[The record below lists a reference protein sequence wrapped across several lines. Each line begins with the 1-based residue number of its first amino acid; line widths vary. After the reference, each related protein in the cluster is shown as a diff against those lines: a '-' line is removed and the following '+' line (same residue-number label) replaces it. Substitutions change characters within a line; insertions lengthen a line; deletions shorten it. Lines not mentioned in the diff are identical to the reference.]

1 MILLVHKNEK
11 VLRVMDLN
19 SNQNLKFTS
28 QKPLVTLF
36 ELARQFENRIL
47 IWCDERVEMNI
58 NFEAI
63 EQVFKLKNTLLSY
76 CNTSY
81 VSKEI
86 GYIEDSPFV
95 KVKKDIK
102 YPSWLVN
109 SFLGCIYNSQL
120 IKFEDVVD
128 INQEFNFGLNSI
140 AKLGMS
146 HGLFCYS
153 EPRLI
158 SGLNDF
164 ESPKIS
170 TSKLFKFVKM
180 HYKPIWSFLLLVNL
194 IINERRFP
202 VISFLRTLFIKK
214 LDANFDFDLTPT
226 NKLMP
231 LQQDSI
237 DLIVPTLGRKK
248 HLYNFLKDL
257 EKQTHQVNQVIIVE
271 QNDDKNSV
279 SELDFLQDEVWSFK
293 VIHKFT
299 HQTGACNARNIG
311 LDLVNA
317 DYVFFADDDI
327 RINSDFIETVLSNIK
342 HLGLHAVTLSCLGEN
357 DFKSLNKTIQ
367 WTSFGSGC
375 SVVKADKLDGLK
387 FDLKFEFGY
396 GEDVDFGMQ
405 LRNKG
410 VDVIY
415 LPFPEIKHLKA
426 SIGGFRTKFKHS
438 WEDGVLLPK
447 PSPTVMLNR
456 MKNSTNEQ
464 LLGYR
469 TVLFL
474 KYYSQQKIKNPFKY
488 LSVFKKQ
495 WRLSKLWANRLNEAF

>member
-11 VLRVMDLN
+11 VLRVVDLN

-28 QKPLVTLF
+28 EKPFVAFF
-36 ELARQFENRIL
+36 ELAKQFENRIL
-47 IWCDERVEMNI
+47 IWCNDCVESNI

-76 CNTSY
+76 SSTSFI
-81 VSKEI
+81 SKEI
-86 GYIEDSPFV
+86 GYIEDSPFI
-95 KVKKDIK
+95 KVKKDVK
-102 YPSWLVN
+102 YPSWLV
-109 SFLGCIYNSQL
+109 SSLLGCIHNSQL
-120 IKFEDVVD
+120 IKFEGVVD
-128 INQEFNFGLNSI
+128 KNQELNFGLNSM

-146 HGLFCYS
+146 RGLFCYS

-158 SGLNDF
+158 NVLSDF
-164 ESPKIS
+164 EAPKIS

-202 VISFLRTLFIKK
+202 VVSFLRTLFVKK
-214 LDANFDFDLTPT
+214 LDADFYFDLTPI
-226 NKLMP
+226 NKLIP
-231 LQQDSI
+231 VHDDRI
-237 DLIVPTLGRKK
+237 DVIVPTLGRKK

-257 EKQTHQVNQVIIVE
+257 EKQTYQLNQVIIVE

-279 SELDFLQDEVWSFK
+279 SELDFLQKEDWSFS
-293 VIHKFT
+293 VVHQFT

-311 LDLVNA
+311 LDLVDA
-317 DYVFFADDDI
+317 DYVFLADDDV
-327 RINSDFIETVLSNIK
+327 RIDSGFIKTVLSK
-342 HLGLHAVTLSCLGEN
+342 MKDLDLHAVTLSCLEES
-357 DFKSLNKTIQ
+357 DIKSLNTVVQ
-367 WTSFGSGC
+367 WASFGSGC
-375 SVVKADKLDGLK
+375 SVVKANRLKGLK
-387 FDLKFEFGY
+387 FDMKFEFGY

-410 VDVIY
+410 VDVVY
-415 LPFPEIKHLKA
+415 LPFPEIEHLKA
-426 SIGGFRTKFKHS
+426 PIGGFRTKFKRS
-438 WEDGVLLPK
+438 WEEGVLLPK

-456 MKNSTNEQ
+456 MKNSTKEQ